1 MSKLLIS
8 PIKIQG
14 KKTKLIEEINSSI
27 NINLNDVIYVEPFLG
42 SGEVL
47 LNLQPK
53 KAILNDINP
62 HIINFLND
70 IKTKKIN
77 SVMVKNYLTLEGN
90 KLKNQGELYWYAKNA
105 MNSIKTRTHYYFYFL
120 NRSCFN
126 GLLRFN
132 KQGQFLIL
140 LFAKKLIA
148 FLSHLLPK

>member
-105 MNSIKTRTHYYFYFL
+105 MNSIKTRTHYYFYF
-120 NRSCFN
+120 
-126 GLLRFN
+126 
-132 KQGQFLIL
+132 
-140 LFAKKLIA
+140 
-148 FLSHLLPK
+148 